1 MFIFFVAVP
10 DFLPRNLVRPAQ
22 WFAAVWYLVFA
33 VLSISLAA
41 FRGLE
46 GIEFLLVGFILLG
59 AWPCIAALRKLR
71 VVTDAG

>member
-10 DFLPRNLVRPAQ
+10 DFLPRRFVRPAQ

-46 GIEFLLVGFILLG
+46 GIEFLLIGFILLG
-59 AWPCIAALRKLR
+59 AWPCIAAVRKLR
-71 VVTDAG
+71 VVTDA